1 MWDGWNI
8 LNRVGL
14 HLRQEMSIAREC
26 HDGNSLA
33 VHNDFYDAHCLVCER
48 MNAITADNKKEMV
61 GQ

>member
-26 HDGNSLA
+26 KNIA
-33 VHNDFYDAHCLVCER
+33 VHTQLAESHCVICER
-48 MNAITADNKKEMV
+48 MNEITADV
-61 GQ
+61 LADSVVAR